1 MIFQVRIFSKTILQL
16 VSTYSNIIL
25 LIKYSDLFLDEIQE
39 KVKYLEQHF
48 EDPELVKRY
57 WVETHNTRMSILK
70 IERKSV
76 DEYLRQFKALR
87 EQLCREFVYS
97 FCLF

>member
-1 MIFQVRIFSKTILQL
+1 M
-16 VSTYSNIIL
+16 
-25 LIKYSDLFLDEIQE
+25 
-39 KVKYLEQHF
+39 KYLEQHS

-57 WVETHNTRMSILK
+57 WVETHDTRMSILK

-87 EQLCREFVYS
+87 EQLGRELVCS
-97 FCLF
+97 FCLFQVSRVG